1 VPADPFSIPELAEQR
16 FRRSLLIKPSS
27 LGDVI
32 HGLPVLRGL
41 RGKFP
46 QARIDWLISSSLASL
61 LQGHRDVT
69 DLVLFDRKRLG
80 RLATS
85 PRAAGAFVTFVRGLR
100 EKQYDLVIDLQGL
113 FRSGFFAWASGAP
126 VRLGFTQVREGA
138 SLFYTH
144 TGPEIDPDTHAA
156 DRNWRLAQC
165 VGLDDA
171 PLRFDLQLA
180 DKDRDAATQLLTRH
194 GWDTSQ
200 RMIAVLPGARWE
212 TKLWAPQRFAQVT
225 DGLHRSGVG
234 RCVLLGGES
243 ERDRCR
249 DIVEACENPPL
260 DLCGLTPL
268 RTLAAMIERA
278 DVTLC
283 HDSGPMHIA
292 VALNRPLVCL
302 IGPTNPRRTGPYHRP
317 ESVVRLDLD
326 CAPCYLRKMSQ
337 CQFEHRCMRDLTAEL
352 VEKAVRE
359 AVSAPGATIR

>member
-1 VPADPFSIPELAEQR
+1 MPVDSFSIPELAERR
-16 FRRSLLIKPSS
+16 FERILLIKPSS

-32 HGLPVLRGL
+32 HALPVLSGL
-41 RGKFP
+41 RRKFP
-46 QARIDWLISSSLASL
+46 EARIDWLISTSLASL

-85 PRAAGAFVTFVRGLR
+85 PRAAGAFVAFVRALR

-113 FRSGFFAWASGAP
+113 FRSGFFAWASGAA
-126 VRLGFTQVREGA
+126 VRLGFAQVREGA

-144 TGPEIDPDTHAA
+144 SGPELDPDTHAA

-165 VGLDDA
+165 VGLEDA

-180 DKDRDAATQLLTRH
+180 GKDRDAAKEVLTRH
-194 GWDTSQ
+194 GWDAAR

-212 TKLWAPQRFAQVT
+212 TKLWAPQRFARVI
-225 DGLHRSGVG
+225 DGLHRGG
-234 RCVLLGGES
+234 AARCVLLGGES

-249 DIVEACENPPL
+249 DVIEACDDPPL
-260 DLCGLTPL
+260 DLCGQTPL

-292 VALNRPLVCL
+292 VALGRPLVCL
-302 IGPTNPRRTGPYHRP
+302 IGPTNPKRTGPYHRP
-317 ESVVRLDLD
+317 ESVIRVDLD

-337 CQFEHRCMRDLTAEL
+337 CQFEHRCMRDLSAEL
-352 VEKAVRE
+352 VENAARE
-359 AVSAPGATIR
+359 ALIAPRATIV